1 MAPSSRKTAI
11 PHRRRNQF
19 GLLIFCINGYNYK
32 NKVSFGLEFRKMN
45 KSREKL
51 KLILRSKSI
60 LLGNFTLASGKQSS
74 YYIDARLTTLD
85 PEGAHLISEIFLG
98 EIAAEDDI
106 TAVGGSSTG
115 ADPIVGAIIS
125 RSYEEGMPLRGF
137 TVRKREKEHG
147 TGNMIE
153 GGLTEGDRAVIVE
166 DVITTGGSVLRAIDL
181 VESAGA
187 EVRRVLCVVDRGE
200 ETEKTFL
207 ERGCSF
213 FSIFRVSELL

>member
-1 MAPSSRKTAI
+1 
-11 PHRRRNQF
+11 
-19 GLLIFCINGYNYK
+19 
-32 NKVSFGLEFRKMN
+32 MN

-51 KLILRSKSI
+51 KLILKSKSI

-85 PEGAHLISEIFLG
+85 PEGAHLISEIFLDK
-98 EIAAEDDI
+98 IAAQGDV
-106 TAVGGSSTG
+106 TAVGGPSTG
-115 ADPIVGAIIS
+115 ADPMVGAIIS
-125 RSYEEGMPLRGF
+125 RSYERSMPLRGF
-137 TVRKREKEHG
+137 IVRKKEKEHG

-153 GGLTEGDRAVIVE
+153 GGLTQGDSVAIVE
-166 DVITTGGSVLRAIDL
+166 DVITTGGSVRRAIDL

-187 EVRRVLCVVDRGE
+187 EVRGVLCVVDRGE
-200 ETEKTFL
+200 ETEKAFL

>member
-1 MAPSSRKTAI
+1 
-11 PHRRRNQF
+11 
-19 GLLIFCINGYNYK
+19 
-32 NKVSFGLEFRKMN
+32 MN
-45 KSREKL
+45 KNVDNSQL

-98 EIAAEDDI
+98 EIAAQGGV
-106 TAVGGSSTG
+106 TAVGGPSSG
-115 ADPIVGAIIS
+115 ADPMVGAIIS
-125 RSYEEGMPLRGF
+125 RSYQRGMPLRGF
-137 TVRKREKEHG
+137 IVRKREKEHG

-153 GGLTEGDRAVIVE
+153 GGLTEGDKTVIVE

-187 EVRRVLCVVDRGE
+187 KVCGVLCVVDRGE

>member
-1 MAPSSRKTAI
+1 MSESRD
-11 PHRRRNQF
+11 
-19 GLLIFCINGYNYK
+19 
-32 NKVSFGLEFRKMN
+32 
-45 KSREKL
+45 KL
-51 KLILRSKSI
+51 KLILKSKSI

-85 PEGAHLISEIFLG
+85 PEGAHLISKIFLG
-98 EIAAEDDI
+98 EIAAQGGV
-106 TAVGGSSTG
+106 TAVGGPSTG
-115 ADPIVGAIIS
+115 ADPMVGAIIS
-125 RSYEEGMPLRGF
+125 KSYEQGMPLRGF
-137 TVRKREKEHG
+137 IVRKKEKEHG

-153 GGLTEGDRAVIVE
+153 GGLTQGDSVAIVE

-187 EVRRVLCVVDRGE
+187 EVRGVLCVVDRGE
-200 ETEKTFL
+200 NTEKAFL